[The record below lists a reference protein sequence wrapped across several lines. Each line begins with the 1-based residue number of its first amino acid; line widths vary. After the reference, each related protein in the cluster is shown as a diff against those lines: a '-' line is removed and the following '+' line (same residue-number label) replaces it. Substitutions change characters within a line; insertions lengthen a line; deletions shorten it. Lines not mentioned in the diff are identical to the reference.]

1 MARWM
6 LIADEK
12 WSTRTGKGPS
22 SEVVNN
28 PNAFLALKQ
37 KSAFVHWSAE
47 NSTGATWGKQRD
59 SQGEGEQG
67 LFYRLTAL

>member
-1 MARWM
+1 MAREM

-12 WSTRTGKGPS
+12 SSTRTGKGPS

-28 PNAFLALKQ
+28 PSAFLALKQ

-47 NSTGATWGKQRD
+47 KNSTRATWGKQRD
-59 SQGEGEQG
+59 SQGGG
-67 LFYRLTAL
+67 